1 MRELPKTP
9 APGFNIT
16 LWFVAAST
24 AVVVLTQVVLG
35 MVTTSFLSQR
45 FLQREGRVSQEFL
58 ENIVRAEGSGGRLFD
73 GEIGRADLESF
84 ARHILS
90 MPGFLRAN
98 IYSPDGIVW
107 WSSDAEMIGRS
118 DPDNAELKEAF
129 AGELITELGDRSDD
143 TKAEH
148 GSLPVGA
155 DGQFIE
161 AYIPVR
167 DAGGRLVSVVEFYKS
182 PAALD
187 ELVRDARRVV
197 WSVAAAGALL
207 LFATFLVIVRRGTAL
222 IGRQQA
228 EIANMEALA
237 MVGEMA
243 GAVAHSLRNPLA
255 SLRSSAELARLEHA
269 ATTPGLDQAMDEMT
283 GEIDRM
289 DQHIRDLLN
298 YTRLES
304 AADQAVDPRELMQGI
319 LAKEAQHLARLGIA
333 TRLVDERQAG
343 ETIQADPALLRQA
356 ITGILANA
364 AEAMP
369 DGGSIEIRI
378 ESQGHDRY
386 VDRHVGRHAGRRV
399 RLSVIDT
406 GRGIPAAILAKVCDP
421 FFTTKP
427 RGLGLGLALTK
438 RIVARCTGTLAIQSL
453 EGHGTLVMLD
463 FVAAG

>member
-1 MRELPKTP
+1 MGKPRR
-9 APGFNIT
+9 PGFNIT
-16 LWFVAAST
+16 LWFVAVST
-24 AVVVLTQVVLG
+24 AVLVLTQVVLG

-73 GEIGRADLESF
+73 GDIGRADLESF

-107 WSSDAEMIGRS
+107 WSSDAAMIGRS
-118 DPDNAELKEAF
+118 DPDNAELEEAF

-148 GSLPVGA
+148 GSLPVGP

-182 PAALD
+182 PAALG

-243 GAVAHSLRNPLA
+243 GAVAHSLCNPLA

-269 ATTPGLDQAMDEMT
+269 AIPALGQAMDEMT

-289 DQHIRDLLN
+289 DQHVRDLLN
-298 YTRLES
+298 YTRLDS
-304 AADQAVDPRELMQGI
+304 AAAQAVDPRELMQGI
-319 LAKEAQHLARLGIA
+319 LAKEARHLARLGIA
-333 TRLVDERQAG
+333 TRLVDARQAG
-343 ETIQADPALLRQA
+343 EVIQADPALLRQA

-369 DGGSIEIRI
+369 EGGSIEIRI
-378 ESQGHDRY
+378 ESQGLG
-386 VDRHVGRHAGRRV
+386 RHVGRHLGRRV
-399 RLSVIDT
+399 RLSVTDT

-453 EGHGTLVMLD
+453 EGHGTLVVLD
-463 FVAAG
+463 FAAAG